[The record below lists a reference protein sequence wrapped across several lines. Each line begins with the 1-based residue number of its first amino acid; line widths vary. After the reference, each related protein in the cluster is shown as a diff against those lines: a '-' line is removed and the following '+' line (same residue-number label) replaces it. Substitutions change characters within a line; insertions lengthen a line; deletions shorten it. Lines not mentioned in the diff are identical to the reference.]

1 MIIDPYYKD
10 HSTSTRS
17 CMSSRHV
24 TPLIEERKT
33 RTNAHT
39 RTDAHTQAHTQA
51 HMHTDTHLLS
61 HEGLHRTDIMLKRI
75 KCILYFALHS
85 SPIPIRKHQQKTHI
99 DTYHISV
106 AYHVKSGVIYNA
118 QENSSMSFVFALHL
132 SAPPMCPCVSA
143 RV

>member
-1 MIIDPYYKD
+1 MISNPYYKD

-33 RTNAHT
+33 RTNAHR
-39 RTDAHTQAHTQA
+39 RTDAHTQA

-61 HEGLHRTDIMLKRI
+61 HEGLHRTEIMLKRI

-85 SPIPIRKHQQKTHI
+85 SPIPIRKQEHKTHI